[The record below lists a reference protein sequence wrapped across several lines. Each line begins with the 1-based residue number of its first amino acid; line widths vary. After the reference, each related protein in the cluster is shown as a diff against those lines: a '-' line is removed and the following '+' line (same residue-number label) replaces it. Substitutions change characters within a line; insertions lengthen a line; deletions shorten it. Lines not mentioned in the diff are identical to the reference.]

1 MSEKKLYKDSSNKMI
16 AGVCAGLADYFNLD
30 VSLVRVV
37 FAVLAF
43 VGVGSPFLI
52 YLILWIVLPE
62 KPAA

>member
-30 VSLVRVV
+30 VSLVRII

-62 KPAA
+62 KSAV

>member
-1 MSEKKLYKDSSNKMI
+1 MSGKKLYKDSSNEMI

>member
-1 MSEKKLYKDSSNKMI
+1 MSGKKLYKDSSNKMI